1 MAGKKAQLVLSQRGK
16 SSVVRSTGSSNGHV
30 SYRGGYEWTSVETDT
45 GDDVD
50 DPCVK
55 AWQRINI

>member
-16 SSVVRSTGSSNGHV
+16 SSVVRSSNGHV